1 MVAQVYSV
9 VRQWTDN
16 DPNDR
21 EAWSVLALAALARDK
36 DDEAAAAADRILKAD
51 PGNPRALAVRG
62 SVLLNRRKPQ
72 EALTDLQAAA
82 DRNPKS
88 YLAVG
93 GRARA
98 CKALDRPAEA
108 LAGFD
113 DLLRIAET
121 DWQRLEAHLGRV
133 RVLVR
138 LGRGEEARQ
147 ALDQA
152 RTIDAKASDAVASQ
166 LFPPGT
172 TEPRGN

>member
-1 MVAQVYSV
+1 VYYFL
-9 VRQWTDN
+9 RQWTDD

-21 EAWSVLALAALARDK
+21 EPRSVLALASLALGK
-36 DDEAAAAADRILKAD
+36 DDEAAAAADRTLKAD
-51 PGNPRALAVRG
+51 ARHPRALAVRG
-62 SVLLNRRKPQ
+62 SVLLKRRKPQ

-82 DRNPKS
+82 NRDPRN

-98 CKALDRPAEA
+98 FEALDRPAEA

-121 DWQRLEAHLGRV
+121 DWQRLEAHLGRA

-138 LGRGEEARQ
+138 LGRGEEAGQ
-147 ALDQA
+147 ALDQG
-152 RTIDAKASDAVASQ
+152 RTIDAKAADAVASQ
-166 LFPPGT
+166 FFPPGT
-172 TEPRGN
+172 TAPRGN